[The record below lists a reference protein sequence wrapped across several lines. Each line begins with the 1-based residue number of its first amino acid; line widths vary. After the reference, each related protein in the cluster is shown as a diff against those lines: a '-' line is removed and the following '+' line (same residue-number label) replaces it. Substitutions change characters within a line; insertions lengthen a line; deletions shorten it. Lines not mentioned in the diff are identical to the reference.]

1 MCPCH
6 AHTNY
11 THFRST
17 WLWKWVTQRTSDS
30 CTTLFWHVQS
40 LAFGHYDAAMPVL
53 LDKTQS
59 FMPFVFEPH
68 FPMWPKFPISKY
80 PAEKN
85 EYWLFPLLLASSL
98 PCCRRI
104 FAAHRHHHYA
114 SLWTTY
120 GELSWIYPVKTRS
133 TSDLIVMAQW
143 ANTLMDHDFY
153 PHIAWGYVSLRIF
166 LYDAYFQL
174 AGTENVHPLSK
185 KSSLSKCLLQ
195 SNDMA
200 F

>member
-1 MCPCH
+1 MAVKMSDATHEWLVHDIVLACAKSGIRALRCCCARLCWIKLIFLCP
-6 AHTNY
+6 
-11 THFRST
+11 
-17 WLWKWVTQRTSDS
+17 L
-30 CTTLFWHVQS
+30 S
-40 LAFGHYDAAMPVL
+40 LN
-53 LDKTQS
+53 
-59 FMPFVFEPH
+59 
-68 FPMWPKFPISKY
+68 PISQCG
-80 PAEKN
+80 PNSQFQNTRADRKN

-166 LYDAYFQL
+166 LYDAYFQP
-174 AGTENVHPLSK
+174 AGMENVHPLSK
-185 KSSLSKCLLQ
+185 KSSLSKRLLQ

>member
-1 MCPCH
+1 MLIPIIHISGQHGCENEWRNARVTRARHCSGMC
-6 AHTNY
+6 
-11 THFRST
+11 
-17 WLWKWVTQRTSDS
+17 KV
-30 CTTLFWHVQS
+30 WHSGITMLLCPS
-40 LAFGHYDAAMPVL
+40 LL
-53 LDKTQS
+53 NKTRI

-185 KSSLSKCLLQ
+185 KSSLSKRLLQ